1 MKKVWVGLVLGSLL
15 LAGCSIS
22 SKSSAPKTSQKAM
35 STKVASKQTTK
46 RGNATSTNESGSQA
60 KATLWNVGKKAA
72 LSTFMASWQREMG
85 QTYVGT
91 YDDKAP
97 DHLGFRF
104 PDALRDGSLAG
115 RIKWGSQS
123 VDLKWSKDGEDSSE
137 FQVVA
142 VATGGK
148 ANAQYPNT
156 YFFCLHN
163 RRPVVFVTQ
172 TTNGDELI
180 IHDTQNSALQA
191 GFAKIITGSRPTT
204 LTDSSLNVNMSR
216 DAKANQWPQGYQGT
230 WYYYNKYDHKINS
243 MTQNDTDGLKLS
255 YVAAEG
261 QKWIHIM
268 GAEQTAGAGNFEYV
282 RYHYF
287 DGRQIPV
294 LMNASGAGAWFD
306 NNAYPSAAAANQ
318 MRDWQY
324 GDESKTSPAADSLD

>member
-1 MKKVWVGLVLGSLL
+1 MKKMWVGLLLGSLL
-15 LAGCSIS
+15 LAGCSVS
-22 SKSSAPKTSQKAM
+22 SKSSASRTRQKAT
-35 STKVASKQTTK
+35 STKVSKQTANQGATAA
-46 RGNATSTNESGSQA
+46 NASSTQA
-60 KATLWNVGKKAA
+60 KATLWNTGKQAA
-72 LSTFMASWQREMG
+72 LSTFMAAWQREMG
-85 QTYVGT
+85 QSYVGT
-91 YDDKAP
+91 YDDKVP

-104 PDALRDGSLAG
+104 PEAFSDNNLAG

-123 VDLKWSKDGEDSSE
+123 VDLKWSKDGEDKSA

-148 ANAQYPNT
+148 ANAQYPIT
-156 YFFCLHN
+156 YFFCLHH

-191 GFAKIITGSRPTT
+191 GFAKIITGSRPTI
-204 LTDSSLNVNMSR
+204 LTDSALNVNMSR

-230 WYYYNKYDHKINS
+230 WYYYNKYDHKIDS
-243 MTQNDTDGLKLS
+243 MTQNDTNGLKLA
-255 YVAAEG
+255 YAASEG

-287 DGRQIPV
+287 DGRQVPV

-306 NNAYPSAAAANQ
+306 NNAYPSAIAANQ

-324 GDESKTSPAADSLD
+324 GDESETSPAAESLD

>member
-1 MKKVWVGLVLGSLL
+1 M
-15 LAGCSIS
+15 S
-22 SKSSAPKTSQKAM
+22 SKSSAPKTKQQAT
-35 STKVASKQTTK
+35 STKVTSKQTT
-46 RGNATSTNESGSQA
+46 NQSATTSSESSSPA
-60 KATLWNVGKKAA
+60 KATLWNTGKQAA
-72 LSTFMASWQREMG
+72 LSTFMAAWQREMG

-91 YDDKAP
+91 YDDKVP

-104 PDALRDGSLAG
+104 PEAFSDSSLAS

-123 VDLKWSKDGEDSSE
+123 VDLKWSKDGEDSSA

-148 ANAQYPNT
+148 ADAQYPIT

-172 TTNGDELI
+172 TTNGNDLI

-204 LTDSSLNVNMSR
+204 LTDSALNVNMSR

-230 WYYYNKYDHKINS
+230 WYYYDKYDHKINS

-255 YVAAEG
+255 YVASEG

-268 GAEQTAGAGNFEYV
+268 GPSRLLA
-282 RYHYF
+282 
-287 DGRQIPV
+287 PV
-294 LMNASGAGAWFD
+294 TLNTCVIIILMAVKFQS
-306 NNAYPSAAAANQ
+306 
-318 MRDWQY
+318 
-324 GDESKTSPAADSLD
+324 

>member
-1 MKKVWVGLVLGSLL
+1 MKKVWVGLLLGSLL
-15 LAGCSIS
+15 LAGCATSP
-22 SKSSAPKTSQKAM
+22 KSSASKTSQKAT
-35 STKVASKQTTK
+35 STKVAAKQAASQKNT
-46 RGNATSTNESGSQA
+46 ASSDSSSQA
-60 KATLWNVGKKAA
+60 EATLWNTGKEAA

-104 PDALRDGSLAG
+104 PNALLNGSLAG

-123 VDLKWSKDGEDSSE
+123 VDLKWSKDGEDRSE

-148 ANAQYPNT
+148 VEAQYPNT
-156 YFFCLHN
+156 YFFCLHH